1 MSVAKL
7 LKHDFT
13 KGDLKL
19 YDSNGKETYFE
30 NSNGSWVKRE
40 YDSNGN
46 ETYFENSIGFWHKSE
61 YDANSNVIYS
71 EYFAGYWYKK
81 EFDSNGNQIY
91 YENSKGTVRDNRPKP
106 KCNLK
111 TVTIDG
117 IEYELKAKK

>member
-19 YDSNGKETYFE
+19 YNSNCKETYFE

-46 ETYFENSIGFWHKSE
+46 QT
-61 YDANSNVIYS
+61 
-71 EYFAGYWYKK
+71 
-81 EFDSNGNQIY
+81 Y
-91 YENSKGTVRDNRPKP
+91 YENSDGTIEDNRPKQNCSG
-106 KCNLK
+106 KL
-111 TVTIDG
+111 
-117 IEYELKAKK
+117 

>member
-19 YDSNGKETYFE
+19 YNSNCKETYFE

>member
-1 MSVAKL
+1 MTTVAKL

-30 NSNGSWVKRE
+30 DSDWHWSKREYNSNGKETYFESSNGYWSKSE

-46 ETYFENSIGFWHKSE
+46 E
-61 YDANSNVIYS
+61 
-71 EYFAGYWYKK
+71 
-81 EFDSNGNQIY
+81 IY
-91 YENSKGTVRDNRPKP
+91 YENSKGIIRDNRHKEN
-106 KCNLK
+106 CNGK